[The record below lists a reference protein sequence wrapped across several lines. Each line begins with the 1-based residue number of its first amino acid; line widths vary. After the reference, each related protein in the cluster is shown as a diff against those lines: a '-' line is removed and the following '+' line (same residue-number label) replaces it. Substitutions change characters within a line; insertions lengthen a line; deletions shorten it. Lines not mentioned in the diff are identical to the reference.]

1 MKWYNTAFKYESDR
15 DMAFEEMKNANIH
28 CDKYIVGDGYYYL
41 GWCPFS
47 KNLYQTAVQI
57 VEKHLD

>member
-1 MKWYNTAFKYESDR
+1 MKWYNTAFKYESNR
-15 DMAFEEMKNANIH
+15 DMAFEEMKNAGIR
-28 CDKYIVGDGYYYL
+28 CDMFNMNGYYYIS
-41 GWCPFS
+41 WCPFS